1 MKGGGERKEGME
13 EWAGRRTRASFFAGG
28 EEFQGFLE
36 VLDGRAHVLVLQ
48 GAAGVLAVF
57 LGFGEVFRGE
67 LDAAWR
73 EGERNDRRI
82 KDGGGQR
89 EGN

>member
-1 MKGGGERKEGME
+1 ME
-13 EWAGRRTRASFFAGG
+13 EWAGRRTRASFFASG

-36 VLDGRAHVLVLQ
+36 VLDGRAHVLILQ